1 MLAIIKCVAHQKT
14 NSLIAKG
21 NNLADEAAKRI
32 ATPTCIGP
40 LLVAGDCEPPSHGL
54 WRSAHGHIVL
64 PTSLVQ
70 VATRSAHGQDHCTSG
85 EVLRRLQAV
94 WWSPFFRPAF
104 VAETILQGR
113 FFSVALVFQV

>member
-40 LLVAGDCEPPSHGL
+40 LLVAGDCEPL
-54 WRSAHGHIVL
+54 TNLYIYDIYIYIYELYICA
-64 PTSLVQ
+64 
-70 VATRSAHGQDHCTSG
+70 AM
-85 EVLRRLQAV
+85 
-94 WWSPFFRPAF
+94 
-104 VAETILQGR
+104 
-113 FFSVALVFQV
+113 